1 MDFLFLFSK
10 YIKHT
15 ILQSTVLRH
24 AVHVFKYKYIILI
37 LAVFKEKKTSTLLKS
52 LEKIKAK
59 LLREVLFSLCKF
71 IFE

>member
-1 MDFLFLFSK
+1 MNFLFLISK

-37 LAVFKEKKTSTLLKS
+37 LAVFKEKEDQHFIKKFRKNKS
-52 LEKIKAK
+52 QVA
-59 LLREVLFSLCKF
+59 
-71 IFE
+71 